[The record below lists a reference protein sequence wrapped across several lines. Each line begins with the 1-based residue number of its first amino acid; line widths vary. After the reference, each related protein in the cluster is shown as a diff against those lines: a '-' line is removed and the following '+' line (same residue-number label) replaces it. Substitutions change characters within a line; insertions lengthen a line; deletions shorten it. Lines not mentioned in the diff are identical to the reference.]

1 MQKDF
6 SYPLHIADLN
16 QQEQHYHLVA
26 DTEQCKTLAQ
36 ILQVEDVKSFVADI
50 YLKLHLKEH
59 RLDIWGIVKADI
71 ERQSVVSMENFV
83 KTYEAPFEYFYD
95 TVATYK
101 DIRKLEAGINDEVPD
116 IIENG
121 QINLA
126 DVAIEQLALVLEDY
140 PRREDERF
148 IFESEFD
155 GETTSQNN
163 PFSVLA
169 KLKKQ

>member
-16 QQEQHYHLVA
+16 QQEQHYHLAA
-26 DTEQCKTLAQ
+26 DSEQCKTLAQ
-36 ILQVEDVKSFVADI
+36 ILQVVDVKSFVADI
-50 YLKLHLKEH
+50 YLKLHLKER
-59 RLDIWGIVKADI
+59 RLDIWGAVKADL
-71 ERQSVVSMENFV
+71 ELQSVVSLENFV
-83 KTYEAPFEYFYD
+83 KTYEAPFAYYYD
-95 TVATYK
+95 TAATYK

-116 IIENG
+116 VIENG

-140 PRREDERF
+140 PRRDDEKF
-148 IFESEFD
+148 AFESEFD
-155 GETTSQNN
+155 AETTRQSN

-169 KLKKQ
+169 KLKK

>member
-1 MQKDF
+1 MQKKF

-26 DTEQCKTLAQ
+26 DSEQCKDLTQ

-50 YLKLHLKEH
+50 YLKLHIKEH
-59 RLDIWGIVKADI
+59 RLDIWGTVKA
-71 ERQSVVSMENFV
+71 ELELESVISMEKFV

-95 TVATYK
+95 TAATYK

-140 PRREDERF
+140 PRRDDEKF
-148 IFESEFD
+148 VFESEFD
-155 GETTSQNN
+155 AETTRQSN
-163 PFSVLA
+163 PFMILA
-169 KLKKQ
+169 KLKK